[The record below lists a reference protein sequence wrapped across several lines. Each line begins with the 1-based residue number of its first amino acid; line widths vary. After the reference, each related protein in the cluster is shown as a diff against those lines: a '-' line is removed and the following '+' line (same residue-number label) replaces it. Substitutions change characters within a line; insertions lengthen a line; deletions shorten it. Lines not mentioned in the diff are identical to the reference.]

1 MEKVIKCKFCG
12 EETAALTEDSL
23 ETVLIKVSQASGVA
37 AAILRGDPLSAYKNA
52 TGETQERIIKLINR
66 FVGGTYYTFV
76 CQNPE
81 CGQSFEKRVLL

>member
-1 MEKVIKCKFCG
+1 MQKIVKCKYCG
-12 EETAALTEDSL
+12 QETAVLTEESL
-23 ETVLIKVSQASGVA
+23 QKALKTVSQASGTA
-37 AAILRGDPLSAYKNA
+37 AALLRGDPLGAYRNA
-52 TGETQERIIKLINR
+52 TGKTQDQIIKLINR